1 MIGFLYQLASTVA
14 HVAAYA
20 GRSIAEG
27 VGIISDPWEWATV
40 HLMGQK
46 TLYGQVRRSN
56 ASIEVMGFDPDNSDI
71 PRQTFHGWSAVYSV
85 DIASERDVRRAY
97 VEGIAGRGHGACDS
111 WSPSSVCPDLCRT
124 CAFEQ
129 EYHWIALADAARV
142 QRFADMIRETIDHN
156 GAVVH
161 MRGEDGATYDG
172 RNGPIEYVSVVI
184 EGIARQLTADEW
196 EKARQAGVR
205 LGPYGSQD
213 PPEDGDGHDEDIPW

>member
-1 MIGFLYQLASTVA
+1 MIGFLYQLASTAA
-14 HVAAYA
+14 HVIAYA
-20 GRSIAEG
+20 GRRVAEET
-27 VGIISDPWEWATV
+27 GIITDHSEWAIV

-46 TLYGQVRRSN
+46 AIYGQVRRSN
-56 ASIEVMGFDPDNSDI
+56 ASIEVMGFDPDNNDI

-85 DIASERDVRRAY
+85 DIASERDVRRRY
-97 VEGIAGRGHGACDS
+97 VEGIANHGYSACSS

-124 CAFEQ
+124 CAFERK
-129 EYHWIALADAARV
+129 YHDIVKADAARV
-142 QRFADMIRETIDHN
+142 QRFADMIRETIDCN

-172 RNGPIEYVSVVI
+172 RNGPIEYVSVVV

-196 EKARQAGVR
+196 EKARQTGVR

-213 PPEDGDGHDEDIPW
+213 PHEHDEDIPW